1 MYLNLLARRPQK
13 EDGHCPVTKKV
24 LSTDDSC
31 CCGRGGG
38 LYDGNRLYDAIQ
50 ELFKAGRLFYG
61 TPSFSFVHFSSMHL
75 SRSLY

>member
-24 LSTDDSC
+24 LSIDDS

-50 ELFKAGRLFYG
+50 ELFKAGRLYLWNSVFFFR
-61 TPSFSFVHFSSMHL
+61 PLF
-75 SRSLY
+75 